1 MNIIEQLKEK
11 LGDKIK
17 KIETPNKKRIYI
29 TIDKNDIIDGANIV
43 FNDIGARY
51 IIATGIENFDSFE
64 ILYHFSYDKEGIVIS
79 LKVYLDKEKPEISS
93 LTKVIPGISYI
104 EREIWE
110 LLGINF
116 VGHPN
121 LKHFLLPEDW
131 PEGNYPLRKSSQG

>member
-110 LLGINF
+110 LFGINF

>member
-1 MNIIEQLKEK
+1 MNIIEELKEK

-17 KIETPNKKRIYI
+17 KIESPNRKRIYI
-29 TIDKNDIIDGANIV
+29 TLDKNDIIDGAKFV

-51 IIATGIENFDSFE
+51 IVATGIENFDSFE

-79 LKVYLDKEKPEISS
+79 LRVYLDKEKPEIES

-116 VGHPN
+116 LGHPN

-131 PEGNYPLRKSSQG
+131 PEGKYPLRKSSK